1 MNIPETRDE
10 GEVEVE
16 LILKPLDSS
25 SRLVGK
31 DLDKVGSSLVTGR
44 LEGIIVELL
53 HAVGN
58 ASLNLCPCEGTVDT
72 RSSLGRV
79 ATEEACRKRM
89 SVNDAVYQV
98 QAPQCARW
106 LSEIRK

>member
-1 MNIPETRDE
+1 MNIPETRDKSE
-10 GEVEVE
+10 IEVE
-16 LILKPLDSS
+16 LILEPLDSS